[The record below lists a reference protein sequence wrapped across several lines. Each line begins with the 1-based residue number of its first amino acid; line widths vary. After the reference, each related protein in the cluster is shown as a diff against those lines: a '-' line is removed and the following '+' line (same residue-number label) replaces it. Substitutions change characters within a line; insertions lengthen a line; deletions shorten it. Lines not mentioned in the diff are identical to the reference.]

1 MVEQVVVLDAE
12 QRGAQGAVE
21 VLPSSMVLKRWGVTE
36 DESSPALCAL
46 YVGLDASPHH
56 GRNG

>member
-21 VLPSSMVLKRWGVTE
+21 VLPSSMALKCGVTE
-36 DESSPALCAL
+36 DESSIALCTL
-46 YVGLDASPHH
+46 YIGLDASPHR
-56 GRNG
+56 GKNG